1 MKGVRTHNFTGK
13 SDFWDWCNMHY
24 SPSFIIKNAT
34 VFLNNAKVS
43 LTKEEDLIPYFTH
56 LISAACCSGDQ
67 MINLS
72 KESYLDTQEKEH
84 LSHIIYKA
92 IKLLRKKKSIGEIK
106 MELVD
111 DGSYPEEVLIDSII
125 KRIETFPEITKFHL
139 DKNYIH
145 ALNFIEEYIIPHY
158 FYNIHTER
166 FTKAR
171 LEFLSYATLN
181 GYKVEINQDGEYHP
195 IIWNMKLMVDDY
207 NKMMKEGII

>member
-24 SPSFIIKNAT
+24 SPDFIIKNAT

-92 IKLLRKKKSIGEIK
+92 IKLFRKKKSIGEIK
-106 MELVD
+106 M
-111 DGSYPEEVLIDSII
+111 
-125 KRIETFPEITKFHL
+125 
-139 DKNYIH
+139 
-145 ALNFIEEYIIPHY
+145 
-158 FYNIHTER
+158 
-166 FTKAR
+166 
-171 LEFLSYATLN
+171 
-181 GYKVEINQDGEYHP
+181 
-195 IIWNMKLMVDDY
+195 
-207 NKMMKEGII
+207 